1 VSYDALGRQISKTD
15 QAGKTTQYAYDALGR
30 LTSVTDAL
38 GQITRYT
45 YDELGNQLTQT
56 DAEGRTTSF
65 AYDRMGRRTSR
76 TLPLG
81 QNERMSYDAAGN
93 LRTKTDFN
101 GRTTTYTYDTLN
113 RLLRKTPDA
122 SLGEPPVIFTY
133 TASGQRASMQ
143 DASGSTTYSY
153 DNRDRLLAKVTPQ
166 GTLNYRYDA
175 AGNLTNI
182 HSNHS
187 GGAAMDYAYDGHNR
201 LASVTDASGS
211 TTYSYDAVGN
221 LAGFLYPNGVQ
232 TSYTY
237 NTLNRLTNVI
247 GAKTATLASYTY
259 TLGPSGNRT
268 AVTEANGR
276 QVDYTYDDLYRL
288 KSETISADPSGPNG
302 AISYTYDKVGN
313 RLTRSSTV
321 AVIPDQ
327 SFAYD
332 FNDRLDGEGYDDN
345 GNTLT
350 SGSRSYGYDFEN
362 HLVTADGGVSF
373 VYNGDGIRVA
383 KSAGGV
389 TTGFLVDDRN
399 PTGYAQVLEEI
410 VGGSVEKSYTYGLK
424 LISQKQASGVSFYG
438 FDGHGSV
445 RYLTDAGGGVTD
457 TYSYEAFGN
466 LVGQVGA
473 TPNSLLYVGEQFLND
488 VGGYG
493 LRARV
498 YYPLNGRFGTID
510 PSSGDPRTPSANNA
524 YSYAAADPMNRYDPL
539 GLFSLTELGAV
550 TAITGILSTASYK
563 VYFPSNR
570 SRRNWPDAVGYGVS
584 ITGSVNPVSAGFWT
598 GVLGAAW
605 SIAGL
610 VPASVTSELP

>member
-1 VSYDALGRQISKTD
+1 
-15 QAGKTTQYAYDALGR
+15 
-30 LTSVTDAL
+30 
-38 GQITRYT
+38 
-45 YDELGNQLTQT
+45 
-56 DAEGRTTSF
+56 
-65 AYDRMGRRTSR
+65 
-76 TLPLG
+76 
-81 QNERMSYDAAGN
+81 
-93 LRTKTDFN
+93 
-101 GRTTTYTYDTLN
+101 
-113 RLLRKTPDA
+113 
-122 SLGEPPVIFTY
+122 
-133 TASGQRASMQ
+133 
-143 DASGSTTYSY
+143 
-153 DNRDRLLAKVTPQ
+153 
-166 GTLNYRYDA
+166 
-175 AGNLTNI
+175 
-182 HSNHS
+182 
-187 GGAAMDYAYDGHNR
+187 
-201 LASVTDASGS
+201 
-211 TTYSYDAVGN
+211 YDAVGN

-237 NTLNRLTNVI
+237 NTLNRLTNVT
-247 GAKTATLASYTY
+247 GARTATLASYTY

-350 SGSRSYGYDFEN
+350 SGSRTFGYDFEN

-445 RYLTDAGGGVTD
+445 RYLTDASGGVTD
-457 TYSYEAFGN
+457 TYFYEAFGN

-473 TPNSLLYVGEQFLND
+473 TANDYLYAGEQREHNLAAYF
-488 VGGYG
+488 
-493 LRARV
+493 LRARWIF
-498 YYPLNGRFGTID
+498 PSTGRFGTND
-510 PSSGDPRTPSANNA
+510 PLLSYARPPRFLHAYGYANADPVNGHDPTGLYTLTELTATNAIIGSLATLGWTYSAYGYGKIFQNGRQPDASVLGISFSWAWSPTQRLPPILTPSGYALIPRVVPGMDA
-524 YSYAAADPMNRYDPL
+524 LGYEFVRAFSSYTPTVTSLLGIGFTGGIEIVSHVQSRKTYAFMYAGITGGIGGGISGGAATIYSGVRWRLPDIRQYRGPSWSFQA
-539 GLFSLTELGAV
+539 GLFSAPGPVVSFGNDFYAIGLIYQTSPGWFVAPTYGFYQDLGPLPYSVDTMFHFAPPPYYS
-550 TAITGILSTASYK
+550 IL
-563 VYFPSNR
+563 
-570 SRRNWPDAVGYGVS
+570 RN
-584 ITGSVNPVSAGFWT
+584 
-598 GVLGAAW
+598 L
-605 SIAGL
+605 
-610 VPASVTSELP
+610 